1 MVLHLGGC
9 GRVGHRHNT
18 LNGLAPEPLKGPGA
32 KPLYTDAR
40 KASERP
46 TTATMP
52 RLGDT
57 TLRYDLRNAVD
68 EANPT
73 VFGNPQVVKRAGL
86 FATRPLCWM
95 RS

>member
-18 LNGLAPEPLKGPGA
+18 LNGLAPEPTRSRGQTFI
-32 KPLYTDAR
+32 YDAR
-40 KASERP
+40 KASEWP
-46 TTATMP
+46 TTATML

-57 TLRYDLRNAVD
+57 APRYDLCKAVD